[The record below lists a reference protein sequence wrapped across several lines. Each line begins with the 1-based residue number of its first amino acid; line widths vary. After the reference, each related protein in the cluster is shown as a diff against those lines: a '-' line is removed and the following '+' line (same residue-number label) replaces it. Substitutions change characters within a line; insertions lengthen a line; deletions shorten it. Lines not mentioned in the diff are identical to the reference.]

1 MVMTMESIQETYNIG
16 ELINQRNRL
25 KNMLSSTTLTE
36 EEKWEADY
44 LLQTVNRRIRLLND
58 LLIGL
63 DK

>member
-1 MVMTMESIQETYNIG
+1 MTMESIQETYNIG
-16 ELINQRNRL
+16 ELVNHRNRL
-25 KNMLSSTTLTE
+25 KNMLSSATLTD
-36 EEKWEADY
+36 EEKWEADH

>member
-1 MVMTMESIQETYNIG
+1 MTMESIQETYNIG

-25 KNMLSSTTLTE
+25 KNMLSSASLSE

-44 LLQTVNRRIRLLND
+44 LLQSVNRRIRLLND
-58 LLIGL
+58 LLLGL